1 MASWTL
7 RDLANNAYTFPSLTL
22 AAGAE
27 VRVWT
32 KAGTDDAANLYWGRA
47 QAVWNNTG
55 DTAILRD
62 AVGTEVAR
70 LTYP

>member
-1 MASWTL
+1 MSGWTL
-7 RDLANNAYTFPSLTL
+7 RDLANATYTFPTFTL

-32 KAGTDDAANLYWGRA
+32 KSGADDGANLFWNRGA
-47 QAVWNNTG
+47 AVWNNSG

-62 AVGTEVAR
+62 AQGLEQAR
-70 LTYP
+70 LSYP